1 MFLVKLISAFAY
13 IGLGL
18 PDAML
23 GIAWPSMRREFDV
36 SFDALGWILAS
47 TFSGY
52 LLSSSLAS
60 RLARSLGIGWLLIG
74 SCAMM
79 TIVVAGFAWS
89 PHFIV
94 TVAVGFA
101 GGLGGG
107 AIDASLNSFTAHR
120 FSMRM
125 VNWLHGC
132 WGIGA
137 CLGPLLMTGVIVSG
151 FSWRWGYC
159 IVASLLA
166 ATTFL
171 IWWTRQEW
179 RESDEESD
187 AQMGRS
193 TSFRAALI
201 DKQVLGQ
208 CFLFFIYTGMES
220 TVGQLLFTLWT
231 EGRSIPAG
239 IAGAA
244 VTGYWI
250 AFTLSRFIMGQL
262 TTIWS
267 SKQILTASGWASP
280 ILAAGIAYPLFP
292 HMDLGCAV
300 LLGAWIA
307 PMFPTW
313 IGLTPTT
320 VQGDR
325 ASQAIGFQVSS
336 AAIGIMVLPGLISGI
351 AVSLG
356 LECIPIALLVLAILY
371 TVTQTVLLSH
381 AKVDA

>member
-23 GIAWPSMRREFDV
+23 GIAWPSMRREFNA

-52 LLSSSLAS
+52 LVSSSLAS
-60 RLARSLGIGWLLIG
+60 KLSRSLGIGWLLIG

-79 TIVVAGFAWS
+79 TLVVAGYAWS
-89 PHFIV
+89 YSFV
-94 TVAVGFA
+94 LTVMIGFA

-137 CLGPLLMTGVIVSG
+137 CLGPLLMTGVIVAG
-151 FSWRWGYC
+151 YSWRWGYC
-159 IVASLLA
+159 IVAFLLA
-166 ATTFL
+166 STTIL
-171 IWWTRQEW
+171 IWWTRREW

-187 AQMGRS
+187 PHSMGS
-193 TSFRAALI
+193 ASFATALL

-208 CFLFFIYTGMES
+208 CFLFFIYTGIES

-231 EGRSIPAG
+231 EGRNVPAG

-250 AFTLSRFIMGQL
+250 AFTLSRFVMGQL

-267 SKQILTASGWASP
+267 SKQILAASGWMSP
-280 ILAAGIAYPLFP
+280 VLAAGIAFPLFP
-292 HMDLGCAV
+292 YMDLGCAV
-300 LLGAWIA
+300 MLGAWIA

-320 VQGDR
+320 VPSDR

-336 AAIGIMVLPGLISGI
+336 AAIGIMVLPGLISNV

-356 LECIPIALLVLAILY
+356 LESIPIALLILATLY
-371 TVTQTVLLSH
+371 TATQITLFAN
-381 AKVDA
+381 AKL

>member
-1 MFLVKLISAFAY
+1 MFLVKMISAIAY

-23 GIAWPSMRREFDV
+23 GIAWPSMRRDFEV
-36 SFDALGWILAS
+36 SFDSLGWILAS

-52 LLSSSLAS
+52 LLSSSMAS
-60 RLARSLGIGWLLIG
+60 RLSKWMGIGWLLIG

-79 TIVVAGFAWS
+79 TFVVAGLAWS
-89 PHFIV
+89 PTFYL
-94 TVAVGFA
+94 TVAIGFA

-120 FSMRM
+120 FSIRM

-137 CLGPLLMTGVIVSG
+137 CIGPFLMTWVITSG
-151 FSWRWGYC
+151 HSWRWGYA

-166 ATTFL
+166 STTVL

-179 RESDEESD
+179 KESGDGSEENETPH
-187 AQMGRS
+187 AP
-193 TSFRAALI
+193 FLAAIL

-208 CFLFFIYTGMES
+208 CFLFFVYTGMES
-220 TVGQLLFTLWT
+220 TLGQLLFTLWT
-231 EGRSIPAG
+231 EGRGVPAG
-239 IAGAA
+239 VAGGA

-267 SKQILTASGWASP
+267 SKQILTASGLITP
-280 ILAAGIAYPLFP
+280 LLAAGIAFP
-292 HMDLGCAV
+292 PFTFADQIAAV

-313 IGLTPTT
+313 IGLTPST
-320 VQGDR
+320 VRSDR
-325 ASQAIGFQVSS
+325 ASQAIGFQVSA
-336 AAIGIMVLPGLISGI
+336 AAIGIVVLPGLISSI
-351 AVSLG
+351 AVRVG
-356 LECIPIALLVLAILY
+356 LEAIPIALLGLATVYSITQSIL
-371 TVTQTVLLSH
+371 L
-381 AKVDA
+381 AKASRR